1 MGRVSLKTD
10 INGRA
15 LQSLTPS
22 TTSVNGTIGGS
33 SVRLAIPTG
42 ATVIRVS
49 ASGDCYLEF
58 GDVTVVAAST
68 DMLFPTGVEIF
79 TLDPAWTHVALIQS
93 GTSTGTLSITEMT

>member
-1 MGRVSLKTD
+1 MSKVVLKTD

-22 TTSVNGTIGGS
+22 ATSVNATIGGT
-33 SVRLAIPTG
+33 SVRIALPA
-42 ATVIRVS
+42 ASVIRVS

-79 TLDPAWTHVALIQS
+79 SLNPSWTHVAVIQV
-93 GTSTGTLSITEMT
+93 GTSTGVLSVTEMN